1 MIRFGMGFSLLHL
14 CGDFMRQ
21 KLLSLRLVLFL
32 AMAILLSACAAV
44 KPYQREHLA
53 LRIMDFN
60 KELPEEAIERH
71 WIETLEAS
79 TGGMGGSGGGCA
91 CN

>member
-1 MIRFGMGFSLLHL
+1 
-14 CGDFMRQ
+14 MRRIFL
-21 KLLSLRLVLFL
+21 LLSLIVLSG
-32 AMAILLSACAAV
+32 MSTLLSACAAV

-79 TGGMGGSGGGCA
+79 AGGMGGSGGGCA

>member
-1 MIRFGMGFSLLHL
+1 MKRKFVS
-14 CGDFMRQ
+14 
-21 KLLSLRLVLFL
+21 LSLILFL

-60 KELPEEAIERH
+60 KELSEEAIERH
-71 WIETLEAS
+71 WIETLEGS
-79 TGGMGGSGGGCA
+79 TGGLGGSGGGCA